1 MQNRTEKQIMS
12 FKTTVNCLFNE
23 IWCYLAIGYF
33 DWKISIFQQTVLMGL
48 LYLKPLAK
56 SILMPLALTASTSAT
71 DAAIQEKMFGS
82 GNTTLIISIDEMNG
96 IMKNVVY

>member
-1 MQNRTEKQIMS
+1 
-12 FKTTVNCLFNE
+12 
-23 IWCYLAIGYF
+23 
-33 DWKISIFQQTVLMGL
+33 
-48 LYLKPLAK
+48 
-56 SILMPLALTASTSAT
+56 MPLALAASTSAT